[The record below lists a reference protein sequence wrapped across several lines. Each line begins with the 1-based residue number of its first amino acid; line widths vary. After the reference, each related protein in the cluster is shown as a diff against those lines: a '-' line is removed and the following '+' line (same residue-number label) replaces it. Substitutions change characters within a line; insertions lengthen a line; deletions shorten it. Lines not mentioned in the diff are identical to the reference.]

1 MKKRPWKSSLTAIML
16 GAMIVQGGTA
26 VWAADATPT
35 APVSAPTV
43 NYGLTSDIRAA
54 VKSVAVTPTASGS
67 QLAVTVRLYNGG
79 VTQNRVPEHELRV
92 QTSSGVSYTL
102 KPSGT
107 NKESLQPK
115 EIGELVYMT
124 AVDTKEIGTIDQL
137 SFVNVDVYSYPK
149 VEKTLLAMPTSSVW
163 YGAMGSAALQNL
175 NNVTWG
181 QSFVIPG
188 VNSGITYTAV
198 ETSMQNT
205 TAGRVAVVTVLAS
218 NPGAGRETVPAFRM
232 DAQSE
237 TKNYEGKRA
246 EVEPVTLEAGEQKYI
261 HFAIPVENGVTLSN
275 LVVLSTDTFVAK
287 GAAEAATAATTVA
300 TGKLAIAWPKQQG
313 STTAVP
319 YTIGQ
324 PIAFDAL
331 TKVVDKSTQ
340 VSLMELHLHENPGEG
355 FKTAVAKF
363 KLTNTSTSPIAL
375 PAFVSELV
383 STQGLT
389 YQGARQAN
397 VTEMMNPGLSYVVS
411 YSYIVPQSEEGTSFS
426 LKLLD
431 TVAAAPY
438 TTTIAA
444 LQTNLQQ
451 EEAEDSTISLYPFD
465 LKINDVAVNT
475 QTTAQL
481 TYTYKVR
488 LDMDIK
494 QKENVV
500 VDNNF
505 SKLRFEIVDSAGRV
519 LGSKDAAFTGV
530 NKLISGVQMID
541 ASNITTDQFSYP
553 FTVNV
558 YETIE
563 TANGTAKRLLKVIK

>member
-26 VWAADATPT
+26 VWAADSAP

-92 QTSSGVSYTL
+92 QTSTGVSYTL
-102 KPSGT
+102 KPSGS
-107 NKESLQPK
+107 NKEALQPK

-149 VEKTLLAMPTSSVW
+149 LETTLLAMPTKSVW
-163 YGAMGSAALQNL
+163 YGGTGSAALQNL
-175 NNVTWG
+175 DNTAWG
-181 QSFVIPG
+181 QPFSIPG
-188 VNSGITYTAV
+188 VNSGLTYSAV
-198 ETSMQNT
+198 EASMQNT
-205 TAGRVAVVTVLAS
+205 TTGRVAVVTVLAS
-218 NPGAGRETVPAFRM
+218 NPGAGRETVPTFRM

-237 TKNYEGKRA
+237 TKNYEGKRS
-246 EVEPVTLEAGEQKYI
+246 EVEPVTLEAGEKKYI

-275 LVVLSTDTFVAK
+275 LLVLSTDTFIPK
-287 GAAEAATAATTVA
+287 GGGQAETLA
-300 TGKLAIAWPKQQG
+300 TGKLAIAWPKEQG
-313 STTAVP
+313 TTGAVP

-355 FKTAVAKF
+355 YKTAVAKF
-363 KLTNTSTSPIAL
+363 KLTNTSTTPTAM
-375 PAFVSELV
+375 PAFLSELV

-389 YQGARQAN
+389 YQGSRQAN
-397 VTEMMNPGLSYVVS
+397 VAEMLNPGLSYVVS

-426 LKLLD
+426 VKLLD
-431 TVAAAPY
+431 AAAAAPY

-444 LQTNLQQ
+444 LQTDLQQ
-451 EEAEDSTISLYPFD
+451 EETDEAISLYPFD
-465 LKINDVAVNT
+465 LKFNDVTVNSI
-475 QTTAQL
+475 TTPQL

-488 LDMDIK
+488 LDLDIK
-494 QKENVV
+494 QNENVV

-505 SKLRFEIVDSAGRV
+505 SKLRFEIVDNAGRV
-519 LGSKDAAFTGV
+519 VGSKDAAFTGA
-530 NKLISGVQMID
+530 NKLISGIQTLD
-541 ASNITTDQFSYP
+541 ASNITSDQFSYP

-563 TANGTAKRLLKVIK
+563 TANGTAKRLLKVVK

>member
-1 MKKRPWKSSLTAIML
+1 MKKRPWKNSLTAIML

-26 VWAADATPT
+26 VWAADA
-35 APVSAPTV
+35 APVSSPSV

-54 VKSVAVTPTASGS
+54 VKSVAVTPTATGS

-92 QTSSGVSYTL
+92 QTSTGVSYTL

-149 VEKTLLAMPTSSVW
+149 VETTLLAMPTTSVW
-163 YGAMGSAALQNL
+163 YGATGSAALQSLSNIA
-175 NNVTWG
+175 WG
-181 QSFVIPG
+181 QSFSIPG
-188 VNSGITYTAV
+188 VNSGLTYTAI
-198 ETSMQNT
+198 EASMQNT

-218 NPGAGRETVPAFRM
+218 NPGTGRETVPAFRM

-261 HFAIPVENGVTLSN
+261 HFAIPVENGVTLSD
-275 LVVLSTDTFVAK
+275 LVVLSTDNYVPK
-287 GAAEAATAATTVA
+287 GGTDAATLA
-300 TGKLAIAWPKQQG
+300 TGKLAVAWPKEQG
-313 STTAVP
+313 TSTAVP

-355 FKTAVAKF
+355 YKTAVAKF
-363 KLTNTSTSPIAL
+363 KLTNTSTTPIAL
-375 PAFVSELV
+375 PAFASELV

-397 VTEMMNPGLSYVVS
+397 VTQMMNPGLSYVVS
-411 YSYIVPQSEEGTSFS
+411 YSYIVPQSETGTSFS
-426 LKLLD
+426 MKLLD
-431 TVAAAPY
+431 SVAAAPY

-444 LQTNLQQ
+444 LQTDLQQ
-451 EEAEDSTISLYPFD
+451 EDTDSTISLYPFD
-465 LKINDVAVNT
+465 LKFNDVTVNSV
-475 QTTAQL
+475 TTPQL

-488 LDMDIK
+488 LDLGIE

-505 SKLRFEIVDSAGRV
+505 SKLRFEIVDNAGRV
-519 LGSKDAAFTGV
+519 IGSKDAAFNGD
-530 NKLISGVQMID
+530 NKLISGVQTLD